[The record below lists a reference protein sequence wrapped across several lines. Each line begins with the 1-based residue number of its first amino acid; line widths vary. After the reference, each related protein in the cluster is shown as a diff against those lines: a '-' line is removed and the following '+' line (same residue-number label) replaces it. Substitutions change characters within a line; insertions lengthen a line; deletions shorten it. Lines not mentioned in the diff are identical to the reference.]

1 MRNWFAMFI
10 YYYNSL
16 VLSLD
21 VKPLILQIIS
31 MAIRKFFFE
40 NFIKIMENI
49 VNTSIIQ
56 NIRECRYYLFLQ
68 MSESYAIL
76 HKQIYKIN

>member
-1 MRNWFAMFI
+1 MFGYYWFAIFI

-40 NFIKIMENI
+40 NFIKIMEIKN
-49 VNTSIIQ
+49 
-56 NIRECRYYLFLQ
+56 
-68 MSESYAIL
+68 
-76 HKQIYKIN
+76 